1 MIAAIFIQVLF
12 LGLLFFG
19 AYKLFSRGGRRGGG
33 EFSIR
38 RLFHYS
44 LLYFSVIV
52 AGFGVSGLLGRT
64 LDFSQVIAES
74 RTDLAR
80 NLSFAIVGVP
90 LVYLFARWSSKNLRD
105 DSTERS
111 SLAWQAYLTITS
123 ITSLVIALNGL
134 HDTLSWLIGN
144 DPYRGDAISKLL
156 VWSIIWIFHLRLSAQ
171 AGEAN
176 RAQYLIG
183 SVIGLSILAVGL
195 GGVIANSLEALINT
209 SKEVIS
215 IERTNPIVN
224 SSITVLLGAPVW
236 VIYWLRGALSFT
248 RDFLWHA
255 YIFLAGIAASFI
267 TTVVGFSVVLY
278 DVLVWFFGDIGNQSA
293 TQHFFTSANAVG
305 AALSGLA
312 IWSYHRALIQ
322 EESERTELRRIYEYI
337 VTGVS
342 LIAAS
347 LGIMMIIV
355 AAIESITPNDIASAS
370 EGTNSL
376 VLAMTLLIVGAPFWW
391 GFWNRLE
398 RAVLKNQSDLS
409 SPARRIYL
417 LMLFGVAGVAAVVS
431 LITAIFLFFDDLL
444 NSELAQTT
452 FRDMRFAFGILITNA
467 AISGYHW
474 TIYKSERDTP
484 VEIFRR
490 GRHIT
495 LVGPSDAHIVQLLKE
510 QLGGNVQLWVSPDS
524 GSPWNLQELVD
535 LIDTTEGEELLVINE
550 KRKLRAIEIHH

>member
-1 MIAAIFIQVLF
+1 MIAAIFIQILF

-19 AYKLFSRGGRRGGG
+19 AYKLFSRGGRRGSG

-44 LLYFSVIV
+44 LLYFSVIISGV
-52 AGFGVSGLLGRT
+52 GVSGLLGRA
-64 LDFSQVIAES
+64 LDFGKVIAES

-90 LVYLFARWSSKNLRD
+90 LVYLFSRWSIKNLRED
-105 DSTERS
+105 TTERS

-144 DPYRGDAISKLL
+144 DPYRGDALAQL
-156 VWSIIWIFHLRLSAQ
+156 VIWTSIWFFHLRLSAN

-183 SVIGLSILAVGL
+183 SGIGLSILAVGL
-195 GGVIANSLEALINT
+195 GGLVANTLEQLINANQ
-209 SKEVIS
+209 EIIS
-215 IERTNPIVN
+215 IERTDPILN
-224 SSITVLLGAPVW
+224 SAITLLMGLPVW
-236 VIYWLRGALSFT
+236 AIYWLRGALTFT

-255 YIFLAGIAASFI
+255 YVFLAGIAASFI
-267 TTVVGFSVVLY
+267 TTVAGFSVLLY
-278 DVLVWFFGDIGNQSA
+278 DVMVWFLGDTKGESA
-293 TQHFFTSANAVG
+293 TQHFFTTANAVG
-305 AALSGLA
+305 AALSGIA
-312 IWSYHRALIQ
+312 IWSYHRSLIQ
-322 EESERTELRRIYEYI
+322 EETERTELRRIYEYI

-347 LGIMMIIV
+347 LGILMIIV
-355 AAIESITPNDIASAS
+355 AAIESITPSDISTNG

-376 VLAMTLLIVGAPFWW
+376 ILAVTLLIVGAPLWW
-391 GFWNRLE
+391 IFWNRIE
-398 RAVLKNQSDLS
+398 RAVLKDKEDLA
-409 SPARRIYL
+409 SPTRRIYL
-417 LMLFGVAGVAAVVS
+417 LMLFGVAGVAAVIS
-431 LITAIFLFFDDLL
+431 LITLIFLFFDDLL
-444 NSELAQTT
+444 NSELTQTT
-452 FRDMRFAFGILITNA
+452 FRDMRFAVGILVTNA

-495 LVGPSDAHIVQLLKE
+495 LVGPSDAHIVELLKE
-510 QLGGNVQLWVSPDS
+510 QLGGSVQLWVSPDS
-524 GSPWNLQELVD
+524 GSPWNLQELVE
-535 LIDTTEGEELLVINE
+535 LIDSTEGKELLVINE

>member
-1 MIAAIFIQVLF
+1 MIAAIFIQILF

-19 AYKLFSRGGRRGGG
+19 AYKLFSRGGRRGSG

-44 LLYFSVIV
+44 LLYFSVIISGV
-52 AGFGVSGLLGRT
+52 GVSGLLGRA
-64 LDFSQVIAES
+64 LDFGKVIAES

-90 LVYLFARWSSKNLRD
+90 LVYLFSRWSIKNLRED
-105 DSTERS
+105 TTERS

-144 DPYRGDAISKLL
+144 DPYRGDALAQL
-156 VWSIIWIFHLRLSAQ
+156 VIWTSIWFFHLRLSAK

-183 SVIGLSILAVGL
+183 SGIGLSILAVGL
-195 GGVIANSLEALINT
+195 GGLVANALEQLINANQ
-209 SKEVIS
+209 EIIS
-215 IERTNPIVN
+215 IERTDPILN
-224 SSITVLLGAPVW
+224 SAITLLMGLPVW
-236 VIYWLRGALSFT
+236 AIYWLRGALTFT

-255 YIFLAGIAASFI
+255 YVFLAGIAASFI
-267 TTVVGFSVVLY
+267 TTVAGFSVLLY
-278 DVLVWFFGDIGNQSA
+278 DVMVWFLGDTKGESA
-293 TQHFFTSANAVG
+293 TQHFFTTANAVG

-312 IWSYHRALIQ
+312 IWSYHRSLIQ
-322 EESERTELRRIYEYI
+322 EETERTELRRIYEYI

-347 LGIMMIIV
+347 LGILMIIV
-355 AAIESITPNDIASAS
+355 AAIESITPSDISTNG

-376 VLAMTLLIVGAPFWW
+376 ILAVTLLIVGAPIWW
-391 GFWNRLE
+391 IFWNRIE
-398 RAVLKNQSDLS
+398 RAVLRDKEDLA
-409 SPARRIYL
+409 SPTRRIYL
-417 LMLFGVAGVAAVVS
+417 LMLFGVAGVAAVIS
-431 LITAIFLFFDDLL
+431 LITLIFLFFDDLL
-444 NSELAQTT
+444 NSELTQTT
-452 FRDMRFAFGILITNA
+452 FRDMRFAVGILVTNA

-495 LVGPSDAHIVQLLKE
+495 LVGPSDPHIVELLKE
-510 QLGGNVQLWVSPDS
+510 QLGGNIQLWVSPDS

-535 LIDTTEGEELLVINE
+535 LVDSTEGKELLVINE

>member
-1 MIAAIFIQVLF
+1 MIAAIFIQILF
-12 LGLLFFG
+12 LVLLFFG

-44 LLYFSVIV
+44 LLYFSVIIS
-52 AGFGVSGLLGRT
+52 GFGVSGLLGRT
-64 LDFSQVIAES
+64 LDFGKVIAES

-90 LVYLFARWSSKNLRD
+90 LVYLFARWSNKNLRE
-105 DSTERS
+105 DSTERT
-111 SLAWQAYLTITS
+111 SLAWHAYLTITS

-144 DPYRGDAISKLL
+144 DAYRGNAVAQLL
-156 VWSIIWIFHLRLSAQ
+156 IWSVIWFFHLRLSRE
-171 AGEAN
+171 AGDAN

-183 SVIGLSILAVGL
+183 SGIGLSILAVGL
-195 GGVIANSLEALINT
+195 GGLVANTLEQLINVNQ
-209 SKEVIS
+209 EIIS
-215 IERTNPIVN
+215 IERTDPILN
-224 SSITVLLGAPVW
+224 SAITILMGLPVW
-236 VIYWLRGALSFT
+236 IIYWIRGALTFT

-255 YIFLAGIAASFI
+255 YVFLAGIAASFI
-267 TTVVGFSVVLY
+267 TTVAGFSVVLY
-278 DVLVWFFGDIGNQSA
+278 DVLVWILGDTKNQSA
-293 TQHFFTSANAVG
+293 TQHFFTTANAVG

-312 IWSYHRALIQ
+312 IWSYHRSLIQ
-322 EESERTELRRIYEYI
+322 EEAARTELRRIYEYI

-347 LGIMMIIV
+347 LGILMIIV
-355 AAIESITPNDIASAS
+355 AAIESVTPSDISTTR
-370 EGTNSL
+370 EGSNSL
-376 VLAMTLLIVGAPFWW
+376 ILAVTLLIVGAPLWW
-391 GFWNRLE
+391 MFWNRIE
-398 RAVLKNQSDLS
+398 HAVLRDKADLA
-409 SPARRIYL
+409 SPTRRIYL
-417 LMLFGVAGVAAVVS
+417 LMLFGVAGVAAVIS
-431 LITAIFLFFDDLL
+431 LITLIFLFFDDLL
-444 NSELAQTT
+444 NSELSGTT
-452 FRDMRFAFGILITNA
+452 FRDMRFAVGILITNA

-474 TIYKSERDTP
+474 TIYKSERETR

-495 LVGPSDAHIVQLLKE
+495 LVGPSDAHIAQLLKE

-535 LIDTTEGEELLVINE
+535 LIDATEGQELLVINE
-550 KRKLRAIEIHH
+550 KKKLKAFPIHH

>member
-44 LLYFSVIV
+44 LLYFSVIIS
-52 AGFGVSGLLGRT
+52 GFGVSGLLGRT
-64 LDFSQVIAES
+64 LDFGKVIAES
-74 RTDLAR
+74 RTDLAL

-90 LVYLFARWSSKNLRD
+90 LVYLFARWSNKNLRE
-105 DSTERS
+105 DSTERT
-111 SLAWQAYLTITS
+111 SLAWHAYLTITS

-134 HDTLSWLIGN
+134 HETLSWLIGN
-144 DPYRGDAISKLL
+144 DAYRGNALAQLL
-156 VWSIIWIFHLRLSAQ
+156 IWSVIWLFHLRLSRE
-171 AGEAN
+171 AGDAN

-183 SVIGLSILAVGL
+183 SGIGLSILAVGL
-195 GGVIANSLEALINT
+195 SGLVANTLEQLINVNQ
-209 SKEVIS
+209 EIIS
-215 IERTNPIVN
+215 IERTDPILN
-224 SSITVLLGAPVW
+224 SAITILMGLPVW
-236 VIYWLRGALSFT
+236 TIYWIRGALTFT

-255 YIFLAGIAASFI
+255 YVFLAGIAASFI
-267 TTVVGFSVVLY
+267 TTVAGFSVVLY
-278 DVLVWFFGDIGNQSA
+278 DVLVWFIGDTNNQSA
-293 TQHFFTSANAVG
+293 TQHFFTTANAVG

-312 IWSYHRALIQ
+312 IWSYHRSLIQ
-322 EESERTELRRIYEYI
+322 EEAARTELRRIYEYI

-347 LGIMMIIV
+347 LGILMIIV
-355 AAIESITPNDIASAS
+355 AAIESVTPSDISTTR
-370 EGTNSL
+370 EGSNSL
-376 VLAMTLLIVGAPFWW
+376 ILAVTLLIVGAPLWW
-391 GFWNRLE
+391 MFWNRIE
-398 RAVLKNQSDLS
+398 HAVLRDKADLA
-409 SPARRIYL
+409 SPTRRIYL

-431 LITAIFLFFDDLL
+431 LITLIFLLFDDLL
-444 NSELAQTT
+444 NSELSGTT
-452 FRDMRFAFGILITNA
+452 FRDMRFAVGILVTNA

-474 TIYKSERDTP
+474 TIYKSERETP

-495 LVGPSDAHIVQLLKE
+495 LVGPSDAHIAQLLKE

-535 LIDTTEGEELLVINE
+535 LIDATEGQELLVINE
-550 KRKLRAIEIHH
+550 KKKLKAFPIHH

>member
-44 LLYFSVIV
+44 LLYFSVII
-52 AGFGVSGLLGRT
+52 AGFGVSGLLGRS
-64 LDFSQVIAES
+64 LDFGKVIAET

-80 NLSFAIVGVP
+80 NLSFAIVGLP
-90 LVYLFARWSSKNLRD
+90 LVYLFARWSKKNLRD
-105 DSTERS
+105 DSSERT
-111 SLAWQAYLTITS
+111 SLAWSAYLTITS
-123 ITSLVIALNGL
+123 ITSLVISLNGL

-144 DPYRGDAISKLL
+144 DAYRGSALAQLL
-156 VWSIIWIFHLRLSAQ
+156 IWSIIWYFHIRLSRE

-183 SVIGLSILAVGL
+183 SGIGLSILAVGL
-195 GGVIANSLEALINT
+195 GGLVANSIELLINVNQ
-209 SKEVIS
+209 EILS
-215 IERTNPIVN
+215 IERTDPILN
-224 SSITVLLGAPVW
+224 SAITILMGLPVW
-236 VIYWLRGALSFT
+236 IIYWLRGALTFT

-255 YIFLAGIAASFI
+255 YVFLAGIAASFI
-267 TTVVGFSVVLY
+267 TTVAGFSVVLY
-278 DVLVWFFGDIGNQSA
+278 DVLVWLLGDTKNLSA
-293 TQHFFTSANAVG
+293 TQHFFTTANAVG

-312 IWSYHRALIQ
+312 IWSYHRSLLQ
-322 EESERTELRRIYEYI
+322 EEAERTELRRIYEYI

-347 LGIMMIIV
+347 LGILMIIV
-355 AAIESITPNDIASAS
+355 AAIESVTPSDISTTR
-370 EGTNSL
+370 EGSNSL
-376 VLAMTLLIVGAPFWW
+376 ILAVTLLIVGAPIWW
-391 GFWNRLE
+391 MFWNRIE
-398 RAVLKNQSDLS
+398 RAVLRESADLA
-409 SPARRIYL
+409 SPTRRIYI

-431 LITAIFLFFDDLL
+431 LITLIFLFFDDLL
-444 NSELAQTT
+444 NSELSGTT
-452 FRDMRFAFGILITNA
+452 LRDMRFAVGILVTNA

-474 TIYKSERDTP
+474 TIYKSERETP

-495 LVGPSDAHIVQLLKE
+495 LVGPSDAHIVELLKE

-524 GSPWNLQELVD
+524 GSPWNLQELVE
-535 LIDTTEGEELLVINE
+535 LIDTTEGQELLVINE
-550 KRKLRAIEIHH
+550 KKKLRAFPIHH